1 MTRGPTSQMMAQKT
15 PQSKPLAQE
24 IQFRKQSFLK
34 LKFTLRQVSWPG
46 LLAYEFIE
54 FIGERDAVGSSKNS

>member
-1 MTRGPTSQMMAQKT
+1 M
-15 PQSKPLAQE
+15 
-24 IQFRKQSFLK
+24 FLK

-54 FIGERDAVGSSKNS
+54 FIGERDAMGSSKNSGTNNALPAAPLFFGQ